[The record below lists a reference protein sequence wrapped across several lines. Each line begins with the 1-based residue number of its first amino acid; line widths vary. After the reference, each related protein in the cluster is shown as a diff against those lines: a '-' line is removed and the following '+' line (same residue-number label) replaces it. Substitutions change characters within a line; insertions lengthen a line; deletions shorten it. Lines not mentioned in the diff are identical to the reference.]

1 MSPLK
6 KSKIMK
12 VWSGKTDLKGWVFFI
27 IYVSRI
33 KIRKLITNAPI
44 ILFCKLKG
52 VKVGTKTEINGLPVI
67 RRFPH
72 SNISIGNNCIINSA
86 RNSITLSL
94 NKKCTFATLRPESVI
109 LIGNNTGM
117 TGTTIAATNKVV
129 IGNNVL
135 IGAYC
140 TIVDTDFHDPDPSKR
155 DTYSLT
161 TKPVIIEDNVFL
173 GMNCMIL
180 KGVTIGKNSVIGAN
194 SVVFND
200 IPADSLAFGNPCKLI
215 VKRNWEESSD

>member
-1 MSPLK
+1 
-6 KSKIMK
+6 MK
-12 VWSGKTDLKGWVFFI
+12 VWSGKTDLKGWAFFI
-27 IYVSRI
+27 IYVFRI
-33 KIRKLITNAPI
+33 KMRRLVSNFPI
-44 ILFCKLKG
+44 ILNLKLKG
-52 VKVGTKTEINGLPVI
+52 VKVGTNTVMNGYPVI
-67 RRFPH
+67 HRYPY
-72 SNISIGNNCIINSA
+72 SYISIGNNCTINSA
-86 RNSITLSL
+86 RNSIALNL

-109 LIGNNTGM
+109 SIGNNSGL
-117 TGTTIAATNKVV
+117 TGTTIAAANKVI

-155 DTYSLT
+155 DTCSFT
-161 TKPVIIEDNVFL
+161 PKPVFIEDNVFL

-200 IPADSLAFGNPCKLI
+200 IPANSLALGNPCKLI
-215 VKRNWEESSD
+215 VKRNWEECSY